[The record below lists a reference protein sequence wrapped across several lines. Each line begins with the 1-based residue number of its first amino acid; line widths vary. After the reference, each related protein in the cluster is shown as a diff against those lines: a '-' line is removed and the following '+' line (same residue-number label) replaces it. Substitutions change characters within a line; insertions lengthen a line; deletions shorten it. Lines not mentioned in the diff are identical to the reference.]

1 MSVSPDQTE
10 VIRAAVQRFMTC
22 LDSGDLEGLL
32 DCCDP
37 QIVIAN
43 ERQPTKV
50 GRETMR
56 DKYAPRI
63 ANFSTASTFDA
74 EHVSVHGDLAIAV
87 GHFEVT
93 ATHRTSGEAKT
104 SSGRLVIVY
113 RRHADGSW
121 KVIVDVDN
129 N

>member
-1 MSVSPDQTE
+1 MSTTQDQTE
-10 VIRAAVQRFMTC
+10 AIRAAIQRFMTS
-22 LDSGDLEGLL
+22 LDGGDLEGLL

-37 QIVIAN
+37 QIVTAN
-43 ERQPTKV
+43 ERKPTSV
-50 GRETMR
+50 GREAMR

-63 ANFSTASTFDA
+63 ANFSTVSSFDT
-74 EHVSVHGDLAIAV
+74 EHLSVHGDFAIAV
-87 GHFEVT
+87 GQFGVA
-93 ATHRTSGEAKT
+93 ATHRTSGEAKE
-104 SSGRLVIVY
+104 SSGRLLLVY